1 MADISK
7 STTFQ
12 ISAMLAKWSRK
23 TTPALKKKKLFQKKR
38 NLYLQKLKNTQ

>member
-23 TTPALKKKKLFQKKR
+23 TTPALKSYLVISEEKKFVLAEI
-38 NLYLQKLKNTQ
+38 KNTQ